1 LENVVGFES
10 AWEDKSAAAVD
21 INTSETA
28 GSNNKPST
36 QNASSSRGSFAE
48 WRAVLSQRQYETA
61 HFHLDPTHVGLPNN
75 RPRYYCIAFRRGRLL
90 QQLMKASFT
99 DQRPLLN
106 LKILDKLFSRED
118 VSKEPI
124 IHNELS
130 IENMNGKEAET
141 GSDMKQDIPP
151 IKYFLDADLALHDTH
166 TNEQSTKM
174 KSLQIPEK
182 VRTSSSAW
190 CFDIA
195 TPYHTCSSCFT
206 HSYGKYIRG
215 TGSILYTGTLR
226 LNNEADEQDP
236 DKSIPSIDRFR
247 LALPEER
254 SYDESW
260 SNDINWEY
268 MRYLSGT
275 EIARLMGFPVSEPAA
290 EVNQSTP
297 SEDDVEIRE
306 FSFPSTC
313 TMKQQWKLLGNSLNV
328 RVAATIAEIGIQAML
343 RDLAKTSS

>member
-1 LENVVGFES
+1 
-10 AWEDKSAAAVD
+10 
-21 INTSETA
+21 
-28 GSNNKPST
+28 
-36 QNASSSRGSFAE
+36 
-48 WRAVLSQRQYETA
+48 
-61 HFHLDPTHVGLPNN
+61 
-75 RPRYYCIAFRRGRLL
+75 
-90 QQLMKASFT
+90 
-99 DQRPLLN
+99 
-106 LKILDKLFSRED
+106 
-118 VSKEPI
+118 
-124 IHNELS
+124 
-130 IENMNGKEAET
+130 
-141 GSDMKQDIPP
+141 
-151 IKYFLDADLALHDTH
+151 
-166 TNEQSTKM
+166 
-174 KSLQIPEK
+174 
-182 VRTSSSAW
+182 
-190 CFDIA
+190 
-195 TPYHTCSSCFT
+195 
-206 HSYGKYIRG
+206 
-215 TGSILYTGTLR
+215 

-328 RVAATIAEIGIQAML
+328 RVAATIAEIGIQAMF